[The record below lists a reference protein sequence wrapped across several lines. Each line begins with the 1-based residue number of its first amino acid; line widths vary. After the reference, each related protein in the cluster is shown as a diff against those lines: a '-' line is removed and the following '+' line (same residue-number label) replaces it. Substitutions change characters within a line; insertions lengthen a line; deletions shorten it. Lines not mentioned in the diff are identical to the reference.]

1 MLFIAIRILLWVMLA
16 GLPLAWYAIAE
27 VPYPE
32 PVRGLAYALAIAAVV
47 IGSAVRIPLRPGQ
60 DGTLFPVRAAAGLFS
75 IAIPAFAA
83 LLLWAMPYLEPR
95 TSKLLAL
102 AGATVFAVSALAF
115 ATLLGVIRSTP
126 KP

>member
-1 MLFIAIRILLWVMLA
+1 MPFIAIRILLWAILA
-16 GLPLAWYAIAE
+16 GLPLVWYAIAE
-27 VPYPE
+27 VSYPE

-47 IGSAVRIPLRPGQ
+47 IGSVVRVPLRPGQ

-75 IAIPAFAA
+75 IAIPACAT
-83 LLLWAMPYLEPR
+83 LLLWAMPYVEPR

-102 AGATVFAVSALAF
+102 AGATVIAISTLAF
-115 ATLLGVIRSTP
+115 VTLLGVIRSAP